1 MKSESAS
8 RIAKLHLIWMMLL
21 GVAVLIGPSLSVA
34 QTDLATVRGVVT
46 DPSGALMPNVTVD
59 LTNVAMNVSRKA
71 VTNAVGEYEIPYV
84 VPGTYQ
90 VTCTATGF
98 EKFVAQ
104 DVGLVAN
111 EVRRLDIQMHVG
123 AAATQVTVT
132 AGASVIST
140 EGAQITGGFTQDY
153 YKDSPLSVASHFPQ
167 DQMIMMPMVQSQ
179 QGSFAL
185 TITGLD
191 ATQVGELLDGVE
203 TDGTVN
209 LVQNTHATEDLQIT
223 NANAPAE
230 FSRPVSFTMAGKSG
244 GNTFHGS
251 ADFDEI
257 NSALNARFTLFPTKP
272 SFKTHVGFGELSG
285 PLKRDRT
292 FFYVNYTLY
301 RVPAHSFYY
310 ENVPDPNE
318 RAGNFSELS
327 TPVINPY
334 TGIQFPNNT
343 INIPMSSV
351 SLAEQNLYIPL
362 PNLGVETI
370 AANNYGFNWPH
381 PEDLYKYDSWDARVD
396 HNFSSKHQ
404 LFGRYI
410 DRITPYLLPGN
421 FPEVGTWTRNRYHH
435 SIVASDT
442 YSFSS
447 SLVNNFRWGYTLDHI
462 HDGIPELGTTPVS
475 GDVAVAAIG
484 LQGVNPNGYKVE
496 GFPDTFI
503 TGISPLYE
511 QPGGINQNT
520 SIFSYGDSLSW
531 AKGRHVAKFG
541 GEVRN
546 WHNPLSQYPDG
557 TYGEFTYDGALTG
570 NAYADYLLGLPHYS
584 TRLTP
589 IVNRTSHAYEL
600 GYFAED
606 TFKVTPNLTLNYGLR
621 WEYFSWPTYNDGLV
635 YNWDPTTGDVIVPQA
650 AINKISPLYPTSIIN
665 VAAGQANPSPDK
677 KLWRPRIGAAYRLTD
692 KTVIR
697 GGYGMFSQNVGLY
710 ISGGPPNSSTLLT
723 APAPFSI
730 AETYINQI
738 TAGVPEF
745 AMPDPFPVSLAGAA
759 SSAFASQSV
768 TGYPSNFTNGIIHEF
783 SISLERQVHDIG
795 LSISYVGNR
804 GRGYDY
810 QIGQTDMPQ
819 PSLIPWTPSRNPWPQ
834 FIDTTFMNTN
844 GQSKY
849 DGLLI
854 EAKKKLGHLT
864 FDAHYTYANSMANY
878 FDLENP
884 YNTDLWS
891 HDSFTARHRFIA
903 QFVYPFPF
911 GKGQRWG
918 SGASGIENAVLGGWH
933 VNWNTEIASGQY
945 FSPSYSG
952 SDPSNTNTF
961 GGQPDR
967 ICNGNLPTSQRTTS
981 MWFNAA
987 CFAVPQPGHFG
998 NAGENILE
1006 GPGIDVTNMVLAKDF
1021 SVKERVRIN
1030 FSAAFLDMFNN
1041 PTYAFPYSNISVP
1054 SQVGQLYAPLG
1065 GINVGGGEVETGN
1078 ARAIALRLR
1087 IDF

>member
-1 MKSESAS
+1 
-8 RIAKLHLIWMMLL
+8 
-21 GVAVLIGPSLSVA
+21 
-34 QTDLATVRGVVT
+34 
-46 DPSGALMPNVTVD
+46 MPNVTVE
-59 LTNVAMNVSRKA
+59 LTNVAMNVSKRE
-71 VTNAVGEYEIPYV
+71 VTNAAGEYEVPYV

-111 EVRRLDIQMHVG
+111 EVRRLDVQMRVG
-123 AAATQVTVT
+123 AAATQITVT
-132 AGASVIST
+132 EGASVIST
-140 EGAQITGGFTQDY
+140 ETAEISGGFTQDV
-153 YKDSPLSVASHFPQ
+153 YKDSPVSAGVWFPQ
-167 DQMIMMPMVQSQ
+167 AQMVMMPMVQSQ

-191 ATQVGELLDGVE
+191 PTQVGELLDGVE

-209 LVQNTHATEDLQIT
+209 LVQNMYATQNLEIS

-230 FSRPVSFTMAGKSG
+230 FSRPVNFTMSGKSG
-244 GNTFHGS
+244 GNAFHGS
-251 ADFDEI
+251 VDYEED
-257 NSALNARFTLFPTKP
+257 NSSLGARFALYPTKTP
-272 SFKTHVGFGELSG
+272 FKEHMGVGQLAG

-292 FFYVNYTLY
+292 FFYVNYTLI
-301 RVPAHSFYY
+301 RLPSSSFYFQ
-310 ENVPDPNE
+310 NVPDPLE
-318 RAGNFSELS
+318 RQGNFSESS

-334 TGIQFPNNT
+334 TGTQFPGNI
-343 INIPMSSV
+343 INIPLSSV
-351 SLAEQNLYIPL
+351 ATTMQSLYIPL
-362 PNLGVETI
+362 PNEGPGGIV
-370 AANNYGFNWPH
+370 ANNYGYYWPH
-381 PEDLYKYDSWDARVD
+381 PVDIYKYDSWEPRVD
-396 HNFSSKHQ
+396 HNFSAKHS
-404 LFGRYI
+404 LFGRYV
-410 DRITPYLLPGN
+410 DRITPYLLPGS
-421 FPEVGTWTRNRYHH
+421 FPNVGTWTRNRYHH

-475 GDVAVAAIG
+475 GNVAVAAIG

-520 SIFSYGDSLSW
+520 SIISYGDSLSW

-541 GEVRN
+541 GEVKN

-570 NAYADYLLGLPHYS
+570 NPYADFLLGLPHYS
-584 TRLTP
+584 TRLNP
-589 IVNRTSHAYEL
+589 LVNRNSHAYEL
-600 GYFAED
+600 GYYAED
-606 TFKVTPNLTLNYGLR
+606 TFKVNPKLTLNYGLR

-665 VAAGQANPSPDK
+665 VVAGQANPNPDK

-697 GGYGMFSQNVGLY
+697 GGYGMFTQNVGLY

-730 AETYINQI
+730 AENYINQI

-768 TGYPSNFTNGIIHEF
+768 TGYPANATNGIIHEF
-783 SISLERQVHDIG
+783 SVSLEREIHNIG
-795 LSISYVGNR
+795 LSLSYVGNR
-804 GRGYDY
+804 ARGYNY

-864 FDAHYTYANSMANY
+864 FDAHYTYANSMVNY
-878 FDLENP
+878 YDLENP
-884 YNTDLWS
+884 YNTDLWN
-891 HDSFTARHRFIA
+891 HDSFTARQRMVFQFI
-903 QFVYPFPF
+903 YPLPF
-911 GKGQRWG
+911 GKGERWG
-918 SGASGIENAVLGGWH
+918 SAASGIENAVLGGWR
-933 VNWNTEIASGQY
+933 VNWVSTFQTGQ
-945 FSPSYSG
+945 FFGPTYSG

-967 ICNGNLPTSQRTTS
+967 ICNGNLPKSQRTTS

-987 CFAVPQPGHFG
+987 CFTVPQPGRFG
-998 NAGENILE
+998 NAGEDILE
-1006 GPGIDVTNMVLAKDF
+1006 GPGINVSNMTLAKEF
-1021 SVKERVRIN
+1021 PVKERVRIG
-1030 FSAAFLDMFNN
+1030 FSAAFLDAFNH
-1041 PTYAFPYSNISVP
+1041 PTYAFPYNNISVP
-1054 SQVGQLYAPLG
+1054 SQVGQLYYSLAGDALG
-1065 GINVGGGEVETGN
+1065 GNVVETGR
-1078 ARAIALRLR
+1078 ARQIILRLR
-1087 IDF
+1087 IEF